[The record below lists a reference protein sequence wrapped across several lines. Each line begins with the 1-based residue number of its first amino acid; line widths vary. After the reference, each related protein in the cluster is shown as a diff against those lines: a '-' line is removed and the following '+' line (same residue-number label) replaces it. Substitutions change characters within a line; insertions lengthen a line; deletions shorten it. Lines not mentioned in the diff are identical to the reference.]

1 MPIYVKPAPVLTGK
15 AAERFL
21 EDAYLSETVRKGTID
36 LSKQREQMKRIL
48 ERSKN
53 YSPNDFK

>member
-1 MPIYVKPAPVLTGK
+1 MAIYVKPAPVLKGE
-15 AAERFL
+15 AAARFL
-21 EDAYLSETVRKGTID
+21 EDAYLNETVRKGTID

-48 ERSKN
+48 ERSKK